1 MGNYNARTTIFTT
14 VTSIIYIMGVL
25 IEGFHWR
32 LMHIPVFTPGTG
44 YEQVG

>member
-14 VTSIIYIMGVL
+14 VTSIIYIMGVTDRRFPP
-25 IEGFHWR
+25 ET
-32 LMHIPVFTPGTG
+32 HIPVFTPGTG